1 MAKKKEQFEDL
12 MERLEQVVARL
23 ESGELRLDE
32 SIGLFREGVGLV
44 KASHERLAELE
55 GKVEL
60 LCAEDGKGESLRP
73 LTAQELEPLAQAAD
87 DDEPDEDEVL

>member
-12 MERLEQVVARL
+12 MERLEQVVAKL

-60 LCAEDGKGESLRP
+60 LNAEDGKGESLRP
-73 LTAQELEPLAQAAD
+73 LTAQELEPLNAD
-87 DDEPDEDEVL
+87 DESDEEEEEA